1 MENPLAQ
8 FRRTLKRPAT
18 SRGLARLNRIA
29 CLNRGSRWLIPF
41 ENLPLGILFPILSH
55 ASKKVYSALNTLF
68 RFSEMYLLTVLG
80 FASRALTQLCV
91 PQLSSGKGISF
102 SPTNFRR

>member
-1 MENPLAQ
+1 
-8 FRRTLKRPAT
+8 
-18 SRGLARLNRIA
+18 
-29 CLNRGSRWLIPF
+29 
-41 ENLPLGILFPILSH
+41 
-55 ASKKVYSALNTLF
+55 
-68 RFSEMYLLTVLG
+68 VLG